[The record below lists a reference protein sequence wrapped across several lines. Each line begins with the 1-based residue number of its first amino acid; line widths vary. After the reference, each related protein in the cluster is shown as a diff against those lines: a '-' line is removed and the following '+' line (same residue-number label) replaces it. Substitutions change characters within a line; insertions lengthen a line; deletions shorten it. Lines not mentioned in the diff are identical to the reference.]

1 MKCENCKEQDY
12 CDIYQEWLNTRDCYC
27 PYAVK
32 EREEYCKKRGLGY
45 VGDQNA
51 PIKIKEDTFKE
62 DYGKALEETIN
73 CGSTRYTS
81 DDNPLTPKTIK
92 KAIKILEKHKLKPD
106 KDGLVEVEFP
116 VYRTDF
122 FTGAL
127 PQALIDKID
136 NPLYRDSVGGEE
148 MGE

>member
-51 PIKIKEDTFKE
+51 PIPIYKE
-62 DYGKALEETIN
+62 
-73 CGSTRYTS
+73 
-81 DDNPLTPKTIK
+81 
-92 KAIKILEKHKLKPD
+92 
-106 KDGLVEVEFP
+106 
-116 VYRTDF
+116 
-122 FTGAL
+122 
-127 PQALIDKID
+127 D
-136 NPLYRDSVGGEE
+136 NPLYKDSVGGEE
-148 MGE
+148 HICSPS